1 MCSDSNGLIALDAI
15 VVIVQNRP
23 FSERFGI
30 EFSLRF
36 KDFPG
41 PKRDLKV
48 RIVESLANYFG
59 DQTTSNI
66 ILKSF
71 DIEEAKVVW

>member
-1 MCSDSNGLIALDAI
+1 M
-15 VVIVQNRP
+15 VQNRP

-30 EFSLRF
+30 EFSLTF
-36 KDFPG
+36 KDFPE
-41 PKRDLKV
+41 PKRDIKV

-59 DQTTSNI
+59 DPSTSNI

-71 DIEEAKVVW
+71 DYEESKVVW